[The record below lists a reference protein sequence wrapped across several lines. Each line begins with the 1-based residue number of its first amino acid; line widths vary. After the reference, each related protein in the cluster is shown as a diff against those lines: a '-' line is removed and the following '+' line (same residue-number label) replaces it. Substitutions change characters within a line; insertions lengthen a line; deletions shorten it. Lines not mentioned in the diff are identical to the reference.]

1 MSRAAGS
8 ALCFTLLL
16 TVHSFAIAPR
26 AGAQAEA
33 SSVAPLVEPEP
44 TPRPGE
50 FAFGGPI
57 ELQDTFLPAQ
67 LRPQSYP
74 ESAEVLPQGAFSVR
88 TVVDWTNHLAQ
99 TDRYLFDGES
109 VSTVLKLRYAPWERV
124 EVGID
129 VPYTNRFDGTL
140 DPFIEDVE
148 SALGQEVQAR
158 FALPQ
163 SNWAAIAV
171 RADGSRTLRML
182 DDDGFGDISL
192 RSKFALARKADLGF
206 DAALVANLG
215 LPSGGDTMGGQ
226 GVSPGLALHAQLP
239 FETVNLFGGGAM
251 QYYSDATEQE
261 FQLAPWRWMT
271 YVGAEWRPG
280 RSWFGV
286 LAEYQIYGPLARV
299 DAPLTHL
306 SHYYAGGFRFYLPW
320 RTTLETT
327 VVENFGA
334 IENRNSSDVSFH
346 FALGWRFGN

>member
-1 MSRAAGS
+1 M
-8 ALCFTLLL
+8 
-16 TVHSFAIAPR
+16 
-26 AGAQAEA
+26 
-33 SSVAPLVEPEP
+33 
-44 TPRPGE
+44 
-50 FAFGGPI
+50 
-57 ELQDTFLPAQ
+57 
-67 LRPQSYP
+67 
-74 ESAEVLPQGAFSVR
+74 R

-109 VSTVLKLRYAPWERV
+109 VSTVLKLRFAPWDRV
-124 EVGID
+124 ELGID

-148 SALGQEVQAR
+148 TALDQPVQAR
-158 FALPQ
+158 FELPQ
-163 SNWAAIAV
+163 SNWTALAV

-182 DDDGFGDISL
+182 DDDGLGDISL
-192 RSKFALARKADLGF
+192 RGKFALARNADHDF
-206 DAALVANLG
+206 DAALVASLG
-215 LPSGGDTMGGQ
+215 LPSGGSTMGGE
-226 GVSPGLALHAQLP
+226 GVSPGLALHVQRP
-239 FETVNLFGGGAM
+239 FDTVNLFGGGAM

-261 FQLAPWRWMT
+261 FRLAPWRWMS

-280 RSWFGV
+280 HSWFGL
-286 LAEYQIYGPLARV
+286 LAEYQVYGPLARV

-320 RTTLETT
+320 RTTIETT